1 MKNPFVDE
9 DEEEGYKANI
19 HRKITLFC
27 KKLELYKSGTAPQDI
42 DNIKVKEV
50 EVEDSGND
58 EDD

>member
-1 MKNPFVDE
+1 MLQYRKWPC
-9 DEEEGYKANI
+9 NI
-19 HRKITLFC
+19 QIKRTYRKITLFC